1 MPFNKQNFF
10 QEGNSEEF
18 FFARTNPLANAA
30 NAEIL
35 KIEDCGGCCDL
46 QLNVQLATSA
56 GATTVT
62 VNAPTSG
69 YVTKYFK
76 VQITDA
82 QGNFAN
88 SVGTGTVSTLNVD
101 VSGLSGSNWSVIIE
115 INTGESDLLSCDCVK
130 KFSFAYDGGTLAIDT
145 TTLDKQALRL
155 LQADNSTIVADNGN
169 YSLGNFAAGGTTQPF
184 TVYVKNVGNQV
195 LTVSSVSFLAD
206 VASFALAPFSGV
218 IYPNQSIAYS
228 GTVDTS
234 GAAGPYGGGITINSN
249 DPLNAAY
256 YINIYFS
263 LV

>member
-56 GATTVT
+56 STTTVT

-76 VQITDA
+76 VQITDG

-130 KFSFAYDGGTLAIDT
+130 KFSFAYNGGDLVIDT
-145 TTLDKQALRL
+145 EAISAPVLAVYEVGGSVGITALAL
-155 LQADNSTIVADNGN
+155 GTFPDGTNIPFKVELHNTGFTVLNVASATPVADVL
-169 YSLGNFAAGGTTQPF
+169 SATLPTFA
-184 TVYVKNVGNQV
+184 
-195 LTVSSVSFLAD
+195 
-206 VASFALAPFSGV
+206 GV
-218 IYPNQSIAYS
+218 IYPGQKYTLSAVAD
-228 GTVDTS
+228 GTL
-234 GAAGPYGGGITINSN
+234 GAGSQTGDIDFISDGGNITLTVSW
-249 DPLNAAY
+249 A
-256 YINIYFS
+256 